1 MIIRYQS
8 CGNKFLDAIYPLYL
22 LFSVMIIFAF
32 LNDFIDSTN
41 LDSKILL
48 LCIYIIGIFLGG
60 ILSGVVWYKIIT
72 PIINTVCN
80 IFRR

>member
-1 MIIRYQS
+1 M
-8 CGNKFLDAIYPLYL
+8 NKFLDAIYQLYL

-72 PIINTVCN
+72 QIINTVCN
-80 IFRR
+80 IFMR